1 MTKGR
6 QPQRTCLGC
15 RGIFD
20 KDAVVR
26 IVAGPEGAVID
37 YREKL
42 QGRAAY
48 VCPRPECI
56 TKALAKEN
64 LSRALHTNVKAPD
77 ARLFI
82 EQLAA
87 AVTEKVRSLLS
98 MAERAGMLA
107 TGASAVDD
115 ALQKGRIEMLIFA
128 EDLSEG
134 TKQKLLNGSV
144 PLPERQAT
152 MFSRD
157 EMGRMF
163 GRELIGI
170 VGIVEK
176 GFANAV
182 WSELERLKGLRN
194 THR

>member
-1 MTKGR
+1 M
-6 QPQRTCLGC
+6 
-15 RGIFD
+15 
-20 KDAVVR
+20 R
-26 IVAGPEGAVID
+26 IVAGPAGAVID

-56 TKALAKEN
+56 RKALAKEN
-64 LSRALHTNVKAPD
+64 LSRALHASVKAPD
-77 ARLFI
+77 ADLFS

-87 AVTEKVRSLLS
+87 AVTEKIRSLLS

-115 ALQKGRIEMLIFA
+115 ALQKGRIEMLVFA

-134 TKQKLLNGSV
+134 TKQKLLSGSA
-144 PLPERQAT
+144 PAPKKQTT

-163 GRELIGI
+163 GRELVGIIGI
-170 VGIVEK
+170 LEK

-182 WSELERLKGLRN
+182 WSESERLKGLRN

>member
-1 MTKGR
+1 MTTGR

-15 RGIFD
+15 RGVFN

-42 QGRAAY
+42 PGRAAY

-56 TKALAKEN
+56 RKALAKDN

-77 ARLFI
+77 AGQFI

-87 AVTEKVRSLLS
+87 AMTEKVRSLLS

-134 TKQKLLNGSV
+134 TKQKLLSGSV
-144 PLPERQAT
+144 QLPGRQTT

-170 VGIVEK
+170 VGIIEK

-182 WSELERLKGLRN
+182 WSESERLKGLRN